1 MKIKRI
7 KAREI
12 LDSRGYPTIETEVI
26 LEDDSRGRFGVPSGA
41 STGIHEAWELRDD
54 DPKRYLGKGVS
65 KAVANVNE
73 KINNLLQGRDVFD
86 QAGLDEAMIAAD
98 GDEQKKNLGANAI
111 LSVSIACAKA
121 AAATRGLPLY
131 SYLREL
137 FMTHY
142 SLTGYVLP
150 VPMFNIINGGAH
162 ADNNLDVQ
170 EFMIGPVGAPS
181 FTEAV
186 RWGSEVFHQLE
197 KILTA
202 KKLSINVGNEG
213 GFAPVIAVNS
223 AESQSSE
230 EEAIK
235 LLQVAIKQAGYEAP
249 AQIGIGLDVA
259 ASEFYENDSYQLTS
273 AGKKQSLSTEAMV
286 SLLGQWVDKY
296 KLILVEDG
304 LAEDDMAGW
313 QKFNAAYANKIQV
326 VGDDFLVT
334 NKKRLQTAI
343 EKQAC
348 NTVLIKV
355 NQIGSLSE
363 TFATVALAYQ
373 NDIKAFVSHRSGETT
388 DTFIADLAVA
398 INATRIKSGATSR
411 GERVGKYNRLMEIE
425 SELGTNAKYA
435 GLK

>member
-1 MKIKRI
+1 MKIKSIR
-7 KAREI
+7 AREI
-12 LDSRGYPTIETEVI
+12 LDSRGYPTVETEVV
-26 LEDDSRGRFGVPSGA
+26 LADDSRGRFGVPSGA
-41 STGIHEAWELRDD
+41 STGIHEAWELRDE

-65 KAVANVNE
+65 KAVSHVNE

-86 QAGLDEAMIAAD
+86 QAGLDEAMITAD
-98 GDEQKKNLGANAI
+98 GDDQKKNLGANAI

-121 AAATRGLPLY
+121 AAVSRKLPLY
-131 SYLREL
+131 SYLREIFQSYYEL
-137 FMTHY
+137 
-142 SLTGYVLP
+142 SGYVLP

-170 EFMIGPVGAPS
+170 EFMVGPVGAPS
-181 FTEAV
+181 FAEAV
-186 RWGSEVFHQLE
+186 RWGSEVFHHLE
-197 KILTA
+197 KILA
-202 KKLSINVGNEG
+202 GKKLSTNVGNEG
-213 GFAPVIAVNS
+213 GFAPVIELSGS
-223 AESQSSE
+223 AQDSD
-230 EEAIK
+230 EEALK
-235 LLQVAIKQAGYEAP
+235 LLLAAIKQAGYESP
-249 AQIGIGLDVA
+249 TQVGIGLDVA
-259 ASEFYENDSYQLTS
+259 ASEFYENNSYQLTR
-273 AGKKQSLSTEAMV
+273 AGQKQSLSAAAMI
-286 SLLGQWVDKY
+286 SLLGQWIDKY

-313 QKFNAAYANKIQV
+313 RDFNAAYADKIQV

-334 NKKRLQTAI
+334 NKKRLQAAI
-343 EKQAC
+343 ENKAC

-355 NQIGSLSE
+355 NQIGSLTE

-373 NDIKAFVSHRSGETT
+373 NDIKAFVSHRSGETL

-435 GLK
+435 GQK